1 MEKFYSFLEL
11 CAGTVLLKSYSG
23 REFLCRHGTKI
34 WSIAHASICDYI
46 YCNLI
51 NVHKQFCF
59 FFAKLCDEKANAF
72 WLCQSETR
80 DISNVKE
87 IYWRELFCSLCG
99 CMLDLWKCLKTF
111 CIRAM
116 CMHAWGYLIRFNLV
130 IY

>member
-51 NVHKQFCF
+51 NVHKEFCF
-59 FFAKLCDEKANAF
+59 FFLQNCVMRKQMHFDFVKAKPG
-72 WLCQSETR
+72 T
-80 DISNVKE
+80 
-87 IYWRELFCSLCG
+87 
-99 CMLDLWKCLKTF
+99 
-111 CIRAM
+111 
-116 CMHAWGYLIRFNLV
+116 
-130 IY
+130 